1 MTRPGRPPQELL
13 VLCGYPEAGEKMTT
27 EQVEI
32 GLEARG
38 K

>member
-1 MTRPGRPPQELL
+1 LA
-13 VLCGYPEAGEKMTT
+13 LCGYPEAGEKMTT